1 MVDELSKTVAVA
13 DRELSEA
20 TGRLAEIERQ
30 IGADLSDLR
39 NMELSATGDSDLR
52 RRLNSIEEE
61 LRHVSADRQAAEVL
75 QQPAFSGQER
85 SGPPAGDAQSG

>member
-1 MVDELSKTVAVA
+1 MVDEARKTDAVA

-39 NMELSATGDSDLR
+39 NWS
-52 RRLNSIEEE
+52 
-61 LRHVSADRQAAEVL
+61 
-75 QQPAFSGQER
+75 
-85 SGPPAGDAQSG
+85 